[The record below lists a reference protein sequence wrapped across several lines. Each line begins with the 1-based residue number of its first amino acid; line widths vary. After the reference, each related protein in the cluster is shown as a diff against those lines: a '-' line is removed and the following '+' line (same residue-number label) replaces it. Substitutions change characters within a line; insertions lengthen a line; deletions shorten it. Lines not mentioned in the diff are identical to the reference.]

1 MRESHLE
8 IDSLV
13 TFQNSQGRHG
23 RGTLIHITRASAVFE
38 VYNPYSIVQLSEV
51 LPNLRILRGEREIY
65 KGDAVVSHILTT
77 GIMVIVSVSLID
89 PWSDL
94 SELQPG
100 GALKTE
106 TVRFIKDWTE
116 SYKIKPEYQLVV
128 GTMRN
133 FLGELSRWLEEAE
146 AEVGT
151 RFNVEKDGQL
161 IDEFYH
167 EVQSPI
173 EPKFLE
179 LFSWFENEARGVS
192 PEEAMT
198 HKAFARRALH
208 PYILCSPFAH
218 RAYTKPLGYA
228 GDYEMVN
235 MMLQESKPDSLGIY
249 ARVVDSFH
257 VQATA
262 PAAHRNRINMILE
275 HICTEAERIIVEEER
290 LLNIINVG
298 CGPAVEVQ
306 KFIEENPLSNQTS
319 FELMD
324 FNENT
329 ISFLEKKIND
339 KVAESGNKP
348 VLKFVHKS
356 IDDLLQEAHKKTN
369 ASSGNYDFVY
379 CAGLFD
385 YFSDQICKRLTAL
398 FYSWVRPGGSVIV
411 TNVDPSNPNRYQME
425 HLLEWNLVY
434 RDEKDMKKLVPS
446 GSQYVIKKDDTG
458 INIFLYLRKDG

>member
-1 MRESHLE
+1 MQEHSLE

-13 TFQNSQGRHG
+13 TFENSQGKHG
-23 RGTLIHITRASAVFE
+23 RGTLIHITRNSAVFE

-51 LPNLRILRGEREIY
+51 LPNLMILRGEREIY
-65 KGDAVVSHILTT
+65 RGKAVVNHILTT
-77 GIMVIVSVSLID
+77 GIMIIVSVSLID

-100 GALKTE
+100 GALKNE
-106 TVRFIKDWTE
+106 TARFIRDWTE

-133 FLGELSRWLEEAE
+133 FLGELSRWLDEAE
-146 AEVGT
+146 AEISV
-151 RFNVEKDGQL
+151 RYNNARHNDL
-161 IDEFYH
+161 INEVFY
-167 EVQSPI
+167 EVKSPV

-179 LFSWFENEARGVS
+179 LFSRFEEEARIIPS
-192 PEEAMT
+192 EEAMA

-235 MMLQESKPDSLGIY
+235 MMLQESKTDSLGIY
-249 ARVVDSFH
+249 ARLVDSYH
-257 VQATA
+257 INATA
-262 PAAHRNRINMILE
+262 PEAHRNRVNLLYE
-275 HICTEAERIIVEEER
+275 HICTEAERVTGEDER
-290 LLNIINVG
+290 LFNVLNVG

-306 KFIEENPLSNQTS
+306 RFIEDNPLSNQTS

-324 FNENT
+324 FNEHT
-329 ISFLEKKIND
+329 IKFLQQKFQDKIQN
-339 KVAESGNKP
+339 SGNKP
-348 VLKFVHKS
+348 ILKFVNKS
-356 IDDLLQEAHKKTN
+356 IDDLLKEAHKITYN
-369 ASSGNYDFVY
+369 SPGVYDLVY

-385 YFSDQICKRLTAL
+385 YFSDHICKRLTAL
-398 FYSWVRPGGSVIV
+398 FYSWVRPGGSVVV

-425 HLLEWNLVY
+425 HILEWNLVY
-434 RDEKDMKKLVPS
+434 RDKQDMVKLVPS
-446 GSQYVIKKDDTG
+446 GAQNKTMKDKTG
-458 INIFLYLRKDG
+458 INVFLYLKKPG

>member
-1 MRESHLE
+1 MPESPLE

-13 TFQNSQGRHG
+13 TFENSQGRHG

-38 VYNPYSIVQLSEV
+38 VYNPYSILQLSEV
-51 LPNLRILRGEREIY
+51 LPNLHILRGEREIY
-65 KGDAVVSHILTT
+65 RGNAVVSHILTT
-77 GIMVIVSVSLID
+77 GIMIIVSVSLVD

-94 SELQPG
+94 SELHPG
-100 GALKTE
+100 GALKSE
-106 TVRFIKDWTE
+106 TARFIKDWTE
-116 SYKIKPEYQLVV
+116 SYKIKPEYQLIV

-133 FLGELSRWLEEAE
+133 FLGELSRWLDEAE
-146 AEVGT
+146 AEVGL
-151 RFNVEKDGQL
+151 RSKDGLSSEL

-173 EPKFLE
+173 EPKFME
-179 LFSWFENEARGVS
+179 LFSRFEQEARKIP
-192 PEEAMT
+192 PEEFMA

-228 GDYEMVN
+228 GDYQMVN
-235 MMLQESKPDSLGIY
+235 MMLQETETNSLGIY

-257 VQATA
+257 VKSTA
-262 PAAHRNRINMILE
+262 PEAHRNRINLLMK
-275 HICTEAERIIVEEER
+275 HINEEAERVIGEEER
-290 LLNIINVG
+290 IFNLINVG

-319 FELMD
+319 FELID
-324 FNENT
+324 FNEDT
-329 ISFLEKKIND
+329 IKFLEQKINERIT
-339 KVAESGNKP
+339 KSGNKP
-348 VLKFVHKS
+348 MVNFVHKS
-356 IDDLLQEAHKKTN
+356 IDDLLKQAHKKFDDD
-369 ASSGNYDFVY
+369 GGHYDMAY

-398 FYSWVRPGGSVIV
+398 FYSWLRPGGSVIV
-411 TNVDPSNPNRYQME
+411 TNVDPGNPNRYQME

-434 RDEKDMKKLVPS
+434 RDEKDMKKLVPA
-446 GSQYVIKKDDTG
+446 GAQYTIMKDTTG
-458 INIFLYLRKDG
+458 INLFLHLRKAG